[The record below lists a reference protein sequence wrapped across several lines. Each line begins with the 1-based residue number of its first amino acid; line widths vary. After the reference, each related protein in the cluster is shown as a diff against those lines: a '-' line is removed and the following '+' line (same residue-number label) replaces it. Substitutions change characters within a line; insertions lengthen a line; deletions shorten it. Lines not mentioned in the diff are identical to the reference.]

1 MQNSTRRHTLS
12 MPRTF
17 ISVGFVGSHRSV
29 GTIDKE
35 RSAHLS
41 KEILS
46 PSLIP
51 PEVAPHVGSSPASR
65 SLF

>member
-1 MQNSTRRHTLS
+1 

-17 ISVGFVGSHRSV
+17 ISVGFVGFHRSV